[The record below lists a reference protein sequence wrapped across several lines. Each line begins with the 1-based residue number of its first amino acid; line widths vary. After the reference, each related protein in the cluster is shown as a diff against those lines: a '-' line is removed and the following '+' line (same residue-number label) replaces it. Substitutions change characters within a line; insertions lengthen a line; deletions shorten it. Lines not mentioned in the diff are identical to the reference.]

1 MVCRDPYL
9 SIGCRLPPRKK
20 MSGLWFCIF
29 FQGGRAGGGGRWYSL
44 INLTFSKEFN
54 PIGLWYFLIFLGTVY
69 NDTLYFLGYSN
80 KTVIN
85 LAMIL
90 RDIWRERT
98 ETIENKVENEKRQK
112 KACRKVLTLQ
122 PLFWF
127 APTFVKWS
135 PYPGYLIIML
145 QRKNVTIFATQN
157 RLSRARVF
165 LFPI

>member
-1 MVCRDPYL
+1 M
-9 SIGCRLPPRKK
+9 
-20 MSGLWFCIF
+20 IF
-29 FQGGRAGGGGRWYSL
+29 FY
-44 INLTFSKEFN
+44 
-54 PIGLWYFLIFLGTVY
+54 FLGTVY

-98 ETIENKVENEKRQK
+98 ETIENKVESEKRQK

-135 PYPGYLIIML
+135 PYPGY
-145 QRKNVTIFATQN
+145 F
-157 RLSRARVF
+157 
-165 LFPI
+165 

>member
-1 MVCRDPYL
+1 M
-9 SIGCRLPPRKK
+9 
-20 MSGLWFCIF
+20 IF
-29 FQGGRAGGGGRWYSL
+29 FD
-44 INLTFSKEFN
+44 
-54 PIGLWYFLIFLGTVY
+54 FLGTVY

-135 PYPGYLIIML
+135 PYSGYLIIML